1 MDGKC
6 QSCDSYGEVDGN
18 MLCRDCAQQ
27 LERDMI
33 RTRQWKYSVK
43 AWLLNDKQRE
53 ALRLE
58 TIAQYG
64 EETELIEA

>member
-1 MDGKC
+1 MEGKC
-6 QSCDSYGEVDGN
+6 QSCDSYEEVDFSSF
-18 MLCRDCAQQ
+18 CPDCAAQ

-33 RTRQWKYSVK
+33 RTRQWKYSVR

-53 ALRLE
+53 VLRRE
-58 TIAQYG
+58 IIAQYG